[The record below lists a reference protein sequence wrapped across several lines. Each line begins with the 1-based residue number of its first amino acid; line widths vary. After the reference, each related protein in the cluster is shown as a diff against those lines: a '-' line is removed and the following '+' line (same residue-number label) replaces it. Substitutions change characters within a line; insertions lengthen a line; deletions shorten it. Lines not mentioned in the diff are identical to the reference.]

1 MLPGLI
7 ASTDGHML
15 AGSSCESVSCSAHH
29 SSDGLRKSFWGSGRK
44 AEDGANFGRGEMDKA
59 ALEKR
64 AAAERK
70 AAEKKAAADKKAEMK
85 AAKKAAGNKRLPTSP
100 MDTPGGP
107 QGPGTESLPP
117 RRPKKR

>member
-1 MLPGLI
+1 
-7 ASTDGHML
+7 
-15 AGSSCESVSCSAHH
+15 
-29 SSDGLRKSFWGSGRK
+29 
-44 AEDGANFGRGEMDKA
+44 MDKA

-85 AAKKAAGNKRLPTSP
+85 AAKKAAGNKRLPTTP
-100 MDTPGGP
+100 MDAPGGI
-107 QGPGTESLPP
+107 QGPGAENLPP